1 MEMRTARLQTLGARL
16 VGLIGILALALTA
29 TASVLATTTT
39 KKFTFDHEV
48 TIGGT
53 KVAGGDYSLVVDDAQ
68 VTVKRGNKVIVQA
81 PAHWET
87 RDAKPDSNSIL
98 YGTGN
103 QVVEIRFAHQSEV
116 LVIATP

>member
-1 MEMRTARLQTLGARL
+1 MRSTWLQRLGPRFIC
-16 VGLIGILALALTA
+16 LIGILALALAA
-29 TASVLATTTT
+29 TGSVSATTTT
-39 KKFTFDHEV
+39 KKFTFDHDV

-68 VTVKRGNKVIVQA
+68 VTVKRGNKVVVQA